1 MTDQKEHRSK
11 ASLLINPRFQGQVVA
26 FIVLAGFFCVVVTAY
41 FYYSYVV
48 NSYDFILQNS
58 TLPPEII
65 EERYSDLYNLWVSL
79 SLINVIIILVIAGW
93 SLFITHRVAGSIYHV
108 KRVIDEVKSG
118 NAKARVHLREK
129 DAFQDLANSLNEML
143 DTLQRK

>member
-1 MTDQKEHRSK
+1 MTNQSEHRSK
-11 ASLLINPRFQGQVVA
+11 VSLLINPRFQGQVVA

-41 FYYSYVV
+41 FFYAYVV
-48 NSYDFILQNS
+48 DSYDFILGNS

-65 EERYSDLYNLWVSL
+65 DQRYRDLYNLWASL
-79 SLINVIIILVIAGW
+79 SLVNIVIILVIAGW

-118 NAKARVHLREK
+118 NTGSRVHLREK
-129 DAFQDLANSLNEML
+129 DAFRDLATSLNELL
-143 DTLQRK
+143 DAQQRK